1 MKRILIG
8 GCSFSEY
15 ISDREYP
22 WIPWTQLLSH
32 NDLDITNLAKS
43 SYGQPKISETLTDE
57 ILDSVTPYDL
67 VIVQWSGV
75 SRGYKLIETPSLNDV
90 LELTK
95 NLNKAHADE
104 IVEGIVNLSH
114 QEYIKR
120 SLTQIYLFQNFLE
133 TKKIPYL
140 FFWGWK
146 QITAEHLNDTTISNL
161 ISNIYND
168 NWIFTEKNNGM
179 TEECDSFR
187 RLEDFHPTTKC
198 HNKFYFSKLKPIIEK
213 KLMVNL
219 IGKII

>member
-22 WIPWTQLLSH
+22 WISWSKLLSY

-57 ILDSVTPYDL
+57 ILISPTPYDL

-75 SRGYKLIETPSLNDV
+75 TRGYKLVETPSLNDV

-95 NLNKAHADE
+95 TLNKAHADE
-104 IVEGIVNLSH
+104 IIEGIVNLSH

-120 SLTQIYLFQNFLE
+120 SLTQMYLFQNFLE

-140 FFWGWK
+140 AFWGWQ

-168 NWIFTEKNNGM
+168 NWIFTEKNNGI
-179 TEECDSFR
+179 TEECKYSV
-187 RLEDFHPTTKC
+187 RLADFHPTTKC
-198 HNKFYFSKLKPIIEK
+198 HNNFYFSKLTPKIEEKLNII
-213 KLMVNL
+213 LNNTV
-219 IGKII
+219 I

>member
-1 MKRILIG
+1 MKKILIG

-15 ISDREYP
+15 NKDMDYP
-22 WIPWTQLLSH
+22 WISWSRLLSQ
-32 NDLDITNLAKS
+32 NDLDITNLSKS

-57 ILDSVTPYDL
+57 ILDSATPYDL

-75 SRGYKLIETPSLNDV
+75 TRGYKLVETPSLNDV

-95 NLNKAHADE
+95 NLNKSHADE

-133 TKKIPYL
+133 AKKIPYL
-140 FFWGWK
+140 SFWGWK
-146 QITAEHLNDTTISNL
+146 QITNEHLKDTTILNL
-161 ISNIYND
+161 INNIYND

-179 TEECDSFR
+179 TEECSSSR
-187 RLEDFHPTTKC
+187 RLADFHPTTKC
-198 HNKFYFSKLKPIIEK
+198 HSNFYFKKLKPLIENRINQKLSNNII
-213 KLMVNL
+213 
-219 IGKII
+219 

>member
-15 ISDREYP
+15 INGREYP

-140 FFWGWK
+140 FFWGWQ

-179 TEECDSFR
+179 NEECDSSR

-219 IGKII
+219 IRKII